1 MQVETLLKNY
11 PVKIFFNENFATPSF
26 RRGILIVSIKKVS
39 LHDISEGFYFG
50 LLLLQEFFY
59 SFRRSGF
66 NL

>member
-39 LHDISEGFYFG
+39 LHDISEGFFI
-50 LLLLQEFFY
+50 F
-59 SFRRSGF
+59 
-66 NL
+66 